1 MVTMK
6 TQTDPTRLLRLRSW
20 RPEARPWWSWAGLGA
35 IAALALVL
43 FTWSLSRNGMGND
56 YYAAAVKSGSLSWKA
71 WFFGALDP
79 GSFITVDKLP
89 ASLWIQGLSARLFGF
104 SSWSMLLPQALAGL
118 ASVLIL
124 YRLVRRWHGDI
135 AGLLAALAFALTPV
149 AVVIFRLNNPDALLT
164 LLLLGAA
171 WALWSALEKGST
183 WKVVACGALL
193 GFAFLTK
200 MLEAL
205 IVLPGFALVYLA
217 CGPARL
223 GRRALQLL
231 AGAGALL
238 VAGGWWVAV
247 VELWPAASRPYIGG
261 STNNSVFDLVLS
273 RSAGYLG
280 NLNGPNPNFSGTPG
294 WLRIFNEQLG
304 GQIAWLVPLALTGL
318 AAGLWLTRRGCRT
331 DLPRAGYL
339 LWGSWALLCLGVFS
353 FATGVLHP
361 YHAVIL
367 APALAALAGGGSV
380 AMWRLGRQHVWLAWL
395 LPASVL
401 ATAFLSASLLQ
412 RTPGYAPGLSAAVL
426 ILGGIA
432 AVGLALVLAGVLRTR
447 AAQVAAGVVALACVL
462 AAPTA
467 YSLST
472 VSRSVT
478 GPFAAAGPVSGTPM
492 LGGGSFGLPGG
503 GQGSAEAVA
512 STDSGL
518 AQYLVANKEGA
529 EYLVAVNGSQSA
541 VPLILATGEP
551 VIAMGGFNGGDPA
564 PTLAQFQELVAAKK
578 VRYVLLGGWAFGGPP
593 TAVSGSLGGSTG
605 GVTVAAAP
613 SGPGGGSGGP
623 RFGGGFPGGPG
634 GSSGSFSAI
643 RQWVLQNGTAVDASE
658 YGSSS
663 TEGTLYQLW

>member
-1 MVTMK
+1 ME
-6 TQTDPTRLLRLRSW
+6 TQLSFTRLSRLSSW
-20 RPEARPWWSWAGLGA
+20 RPQTRPWWSWAGLGV
-35 IAALALVL
+35 IAALTLVV

-89 ASLWIQGLSARLFGF
+89 ASLWLQGLSARLFGF

-124 YRLVRRWHGDI
+124 YRLVRRWQGDV

-171 WALWSALEKGST
+171 WTLWSALEKGST
-183 WKVVACGALL
+183 WKLVACGALL

-205 IVLPGFALVYLA
+205 IVLPGFALVYLV
-217 CGPARL
+217 CGPAGL
-223 GRRALQLL
+223 GRRVLQSL

-247 VELWPAASRPYIGG
+247 VELWPAAARPYIGG
-261 STNNSVFDLVLS
+261 SSDNSVFDLVLS

-280 NLNGPNPNFSGTPG
+280 SLNGPNPNFSGSPG

-304 GQIAWLVPLALTGL
+304 GQIAWLVPLSLTGL
-318 AAGLWLTRRGCRT
+318 VAGLWLTRRGRRT

-339 LWGSWALLCLGVFS
+339 LWGAWALLCLGVFS

-361 YHAVIL
+361 YYTVVL
-367 APALAALAGGGSV
+367 APALAALAGGGAV
-380 AMWRLGRQHVWLAWL
+380 AMWRLGRQHVWLVWL
-395 LPASVL
+395 LPAAIL
-401 ATAFLSASLLQ
+401 ATAFLSASLLY
-412 RTPGYAPGLSAAVL
+412 RTPAYAPWLSTTVL
-426 ILGGIA
+426 VLGGLA
-432 AVGLALVLAGVLRTR
+432 AVGLALVLAGVLHARTAR
-447 AAQVAAGVVALACVL
+447 VAAGVVALACVL

-478 GPFAAAGPVSGTPM
+478 GPFATAGPVSGTAM
-492 LGGGSFGLPGG
+492 PGG
-503 GQGSAEAVA
+503 GPVGLSGGVTGGGKATAA
-512 STDSGL
+512 ADNGL
-518 AQYLVANKEGA
+518 AEYLVANKGGA
-529 EYLVAVNGSQSA
+529 EFLAAVNGSQSA

-551 VIAMGGFNGGDPA
+551 VIAMGGFGGGDPA
-564 PTLAQFQELVAAKK
+564 PTLAQLQELVAAKK
-578 VRYVLLGGWAFGGPP
+578 VRYVLLGGQTFGGPP
-593 TAVSGSLGGSTG
+593 LAASGSLGTATDGA
-605 GVTVAAAP
+605 VIAEAP
-613 SGPGGGSGGP
+613 GAPGGGSGGP
-623 RFGGGFPGGPG
+623 GFAGGFPGGPG
-634 GSSGSFSAI
+634 GLGGSFSAI
-643 RQWVLQNGTAVDASE
+643 AQWVSQNGMAVDSSV
-658 YGSSS
+658 YGGSSMG
-663 TEGTLYQLW
+663 GTLYQLW